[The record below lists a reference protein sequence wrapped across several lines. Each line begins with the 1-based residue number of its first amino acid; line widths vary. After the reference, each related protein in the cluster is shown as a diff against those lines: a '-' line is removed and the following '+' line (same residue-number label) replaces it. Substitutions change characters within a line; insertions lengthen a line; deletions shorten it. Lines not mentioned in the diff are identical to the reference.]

1 MRTCLI
7 VFAVAAFCSRI
18 ALSAEWSPQ
27 TPYWSP
33 ETPYCPPALARQ
45 MPAKDSTKAEDNT
58 VRRPE
63 DPRQMPAKDSAMAL
77 AKDQKVRIES
87 IESQL
92 AKDEQSAIELIEEA
106 IRQLPD
112 GSLQAQERTLDGFRQ
127 ATGVLRKLAHDLLAN
142 RNAIVADFVVM
153 RKIYG
158 TAAPIYRD
166 APKTSSSFPS
176 QNPIGELQEQYRQLA
191 ETWNF
196 IADKMEKG
204 SDRVAEE
211 NKEMAETLKYL
222 ERIALFLDRLQQHFD
237 SIPDLNSLKD
247 REKYLENLRHFIKS
261 FEKFRELFR
270 EFDTAL
276 RSNAVAANLPSR
288 KNSTP
293 EEVAGRTNAPH
304 CAMPIARLSDRDA
317 SRGAA
322 LAHRL
327 LHVAGQILSAEV
339 RSETF
344 SRGEIGGQFSGE
356 KGIAMCRHGH
366 WLWWGPPEIAHFLK
380 HEGEGQ

>member
-1 MRTCLI
+1 MSDCFRRCCLLLADR
-7 VFAVAAFCSRI
+7 AVDRMVTA
-18 ALSAEWSPQ
+18 SAYWSPQ
-27 TPYWSP
+27 
-33 ETPYCPPALARQ
+33 TPYCPPALARQ

-87 IESQL
+87 MEWEL
-92 AKDEQSAIELIEEA
+92 ANDEQKAVELIEDA

-127 ATGVLRKLAHDLLAN
+127 ATGVLRKLAHNLLAN
-142 RNAIVADFVVM
+142 RNAIVTDFVVL
-153 RKIYG
+153 RKRYRE
-158 TAAPIYRD
+158 AAPIYRD
-166 APKTSSSFPS
+166 GAKDFIEFSKSEPY
-176 QNPIGELQEQYRQLA
+176 GELQEQYRQLA

-204 SDRVAEE
+204 SDRVVEE

-222 ERIALFLDRLQQHFD
+222 ERITLFLDRLQQHFD
-237 SIPDLNSLKD
+237 SIPDLKSLKD

-261 FEKFRELFR
+261 FERFRELFR

-293 EEVAGRTNAPH
+293 EEVAGRTNALLAQCQSPVFRI
-304 CAMPIARLSDRDA
+304 AMPFVGLPLLIGCCMLPVKYCRRRFAQKKMSVAAKLEA
-317 SRGAA
+317 SLAA
-322 LAHRL
+322 KR
-327 LHVAGQILSAEV
+327 E
-339 RSETF
+339 
-344 SRGEIGGQFSGE
+344 SRCAPATGTGSG
-356 KGIAMCRHGH
+356 
-366 WLWWGPPEIAHFLK
+366 WGPAPRKLLRF
-380 HEGEGQ
+380 

>member
-45 MPAKDSTKAEDNT
+45 MPAKDSTKAEENT

-87 IESQL
+87 MELEL
-92 AKDEQSAIELIEEA
+92 ANDEQKAIELIEEA

-127 ATGVLRKLAHDLLAN
+127 ATGVLRKLAHNLLAN
-142 RNAIVADFVVM
+142 RNAIVADLVVLQKM
-153 RKIYG
+153 YR

-166 APKTSSSFPS
+166 GAKDFIEFSKSEPF
-176 QNPIGELQEQYRQLA
+176 GELQEQYRQLA

-204 SDRVAEE
+204 SDRVVEE

-276 RSNAVAANLPSR
+276 RSNAFAANLPSR
-288 KNSTP
+288 KNTTP
-293 EEVAGRTNAPH
+293 EEAAGRTNALLAQCQSPVFRI
-304 CAMPIARLSDRDA
+304 AMPLVGLPLLIGCCMLPVKYCRRRFDRK
-317 SRGAA
+317 R
-322 LAHRL
+322 
-327 LHVAGQILSAEV
+327 
-339 RSETF
+339 
-344 SRGEIGGQFSGE
+344 
-356 KGIAMCRHGH
+356 K
-366 WLWWGPPEIAHFLK
+366 
-380 HEGEGQ
+380 

>member
-1 MRTCLI
+1 M
-7 VFAVAAFCSRI
+7 
-18 ALSAEWSPQ
+18 
-27 TPYWSP
+27 
-33 ETPYCPPALARQ
+33 
-45 MPAKDSTKAEDNT
+45 
-58 VRRPE
+58 
-63 DPRQMPAKDSAMAL
+63 
-77 AKDQKVRIES
+77 
-87 IESQL
+87 
-92 AKDEQSAIELIEEA
+92 
-106 IRQLPD
+106 
-112 GSLQAQERTLDGFRQ
+112 
-127 ATGVLRKLAHDLLAN
+127 LRKLAHNLLAN
-142 RNAIVADFVVM
+142 RNAIIADFVVL
-153 RKIYG
+153 RKMYR

-166 APKTSSSFPS
+166 GAKDFIEFSKSEPY
-176 QNPIGELQEQYRQLA
+176 GELQEQYRQLA

-293 EEVAGRTNAPH
+293 EEVAGRTNALLAQCQSPVFRI
-304 CAMPIARLSDRDA
+304 AMPLVGLPLLIGCCMLPVKYCRRRFARKRMSVAAKLEA
-317 SRGAA
+317 SLAA
-322 LAHRL
+322 KR
-327 LHVAGQILSAEV
+327 E
-339 RSETF
+339 
-344 SRGEIGGQFSGE
+344 SRC
-356 KGIAMCRHGH
+356 APDDGH
-366 WLWWGPPEIAHFLK
+366 WLWVGASAAKVARFLTATDRTDRSETEIEPFREA
-380 HEGEGQ
+380 